1 MVSATGDFGY
11 LSTSAIES
19 LVAASMQ
26 YRQRL
31 VTRIKDDVSELQVL
45 KGILTDLTTKL
56 SSLSGVARE
65 LAGLDSTYA
74 FGSVQKV
81 ELGTSGVITASASST
96 ASAGDYSIEVTS
108 LAKAHIISGQ
118 RYGRVDEALGLSG
131 TLYLGGKATSEASAT
146 VINSGVT
153 GFGTGEVTGGQTQ
166 LGSGDYYVEFRQS
179 GEDWQFRLVDA
190 EGAAVAIAKGDG
202 TEGATAVWQ
211 SFADVAG
218 TTFDTGRG
226 LTISFGTEPE
236 GAGFIGDPG
245 TARVA
250 YSARGAVISVQ
261 ATDSLTDIKAAINAA
276 SYAPGNGIIASIV
289 DNQLVLTAAETGAA
303 HAIVGEDTDG
313 SVLQDLELMDAAGN
327 ALHQLQAASDAC
339 LTINGAIVVTRSR
352 NSSLTDVISGLTLD
366 LVGEGTTTLKVSTD
380 LSAAQAKVSDFVSK
394 FNDAMTYLRA
404 KTALTQSTS
413 TTYGSNPTYTR
424 GALAGDSTF
433 TMLKSRLY
441 QVMTARYEGGSLQD
455 LGIAVNGS
463 TMSLEVEDSS
473 KLASALAADFEPTAA
488 LLAEVGAAL
497 NGVLEPYVGSAT
509 DGVLARRST
518 SVEGEMKAYNKRA
531 AEMSASI
538 EREAQRMREQYYRLQ
553 QQYVAALQRQ
563 QEWLLFGGSTFWG

>member
-31 VTRIKDDVSELQVL
+31 VTRIKDDVSQLQVL
-45 KGILTDLTTKL
+45 KGILTDLTAKL
-56 SSLSGVARE
+56 SSLNGVAKQ
-65 LAGLDSTYA
+65 LAGFDSTYT
-74 FGSVQKV
+74 FGSAQKV
-81 ELGTSGVITASASST
+81 EPGTSGVITASASSA

-108 LAKAHIISGQ
+108 LAKAHTIIGR
-118 RYGRVDEALGLSG
+118 RYGQVDQALGLSG
-131 TLYLGGKATSEASAT
+131 TFYLGGKAASEAAAT

-153 GFGTGEVTGGQTQ
+153 GFGTGEVAGGQTQ

-179 GEDWQFRLVDA
+179 GENWQFRLVDA
-190 EGAAVAIAKGDG
+190 GGTPVSIGKADG
-202 TEGATAVWQ
+202 TEGATAAWQ
-211 SFADVAG
+211 PFADVAG
-218 TTFDTGRG
+218 STFDTGRG
-226 LTISFGTEPE
+226 LTITFGAEPD
-236 GAGFIGDPG
+236 GARFIGDAG

-250 YSARGAVISVQ
+250 YSAQGAAISVV
-261 ATDSLTDIKAAINAA
+261 ATDSLADIKAAINAA
-276 SYAPGNGIIASIV
+276 SYAPGNTITASIV

-303 HAIVGEDTDG
+303 HAIAGEDTIG

-327 ALHQLQAASDAC
+327 ALHQVQAASDAC
-339 LTINGAIVVTRSR
+339 LTINGSIVVTRSR
-352 NSSLTDVISGLTLD
+352 NSSLTDVISGLTLS

-380 LSAAQAKVSDFVSK
+380 LSAAQNKVSDFVSK

-404 KTALTQSTS
+404 KTALTPSTS
-413 TTYGSNPTYTR
+413 TAYGSNPTYTR

-441 QVMTARYEGGSLQD
+441 QTITARYEGGSLQD
-455 LGIAVNGS
+455 LGMAVNGS
-463 TMSLEVEDSS
+463 TMSLEVQDSS
-473 KLASALAADFEPTAA
+473 KLASALATDFEGTAA
-488 LLAEVGAAL
+488 LLAEVAAAL
-497 NGVLEPYVGSAT
+497 YGVVEPYVGSTT
-509 DGVLARRST
+509 DGILARRST

-563 QEWLLFGGSTFWG
+563 QEWLLFGGSTLWG